1 MMKGE
6 GSRKICGDEAG
17 RTEEIERWTRQETKR
32 KSKMGGGILGKGRK
46 ERKSKKQQKTECYT
60 KEAYNWE
67 VPKLHTEQAF

>member
-1 MMKGE
+1 M
-6 GSRKICGDEAG
+6 
-17 RTEEIERWTRQETKR
+17 
-32 KSKMGGGILGKGRK
+32 GKGRK